1 LECRL
6 FGDDFRIQIRDHN
19 NHNNVVFEK
28 TGWVRQATWDNTYP
42 QLIQGGSIVIHKG
55 LST

>member
-6 FGDDFRIQIRDHN
+6 FGDDLRIQIRDHN

-28 TGWVRQATWDNTYP
+28 TGWVRQATWDNAYP
-42 QLIQGGSIVIHKG
+42 QLIQGGRS
-55 LST
+55 